1 MQKKSNPT
9 PLLLIMWF
17 SVTTLIC
24 FAAPPLS
31 SPVEVAAQDEFLTN
45 SQPILSMIET
55 HELELPFC
63 CKRARSFALLGML
76 QMARVRLSFSLN
88 FGMN

>member
-55 HELELPFC
+55 HELELPFAV
-63 CKRARSFALLGML
+63 KELEALPCLECFKWLGL
-76 QMARVRLSFSLN
+76 
-88 FGMN
+88 G